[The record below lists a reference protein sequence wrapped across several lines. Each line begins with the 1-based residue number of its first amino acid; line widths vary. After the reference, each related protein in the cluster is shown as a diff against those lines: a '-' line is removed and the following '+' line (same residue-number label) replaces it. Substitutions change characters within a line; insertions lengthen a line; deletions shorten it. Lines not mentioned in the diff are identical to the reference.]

1 MKKRWKV
8 DIVFPVYYGNIDILE
23 DSTIEVLKH
32 VKKIQDSYLFKII
45 ISVNGPKAEK
55 IIEKAKSI
63 CRKNDSVSC
72 IYIKNQGKGY
82 GVLNAW
88 RNSSAD
94 ILAYMDIDLSTS
106 LKSFNSLIDE
116 IRKGADIAVGS
127 RYLTTSKIK
136 RSLRRYVLS
145 RIYHIFLI
153 NMFLRL
159 PIKDVQCGF
168 KAIHKNAFLR
178 LSSDISNKVFFF
190 EAEMLYLAQ
199 GLKMKIVEVP
209 VFWIECEVTGVKL
222 IRTSLS
228 FFLNV
233 LRIKFRHSFKQKKVA
248 VR

>member
-1 MKKRWKV
+1 MKKKWTV
-8 DIVFPVYYGNIDILE
+8 DIVFPVYYDNIDILE
-23 DSTIEVLKH
+23 DSTIEVLRH

-45 ISVNGPKAEK
+45 ISVNGPKSSK

-63 CRKNDSVSC
+63 CRKNDSVSY
-72 IYIKNQGKGY
+72 IYTKNQGKGY

-136 RSLRRYVLS
+136 RSLRRYLLS

-153 NMFLRL
+153 NIFLRL

-178 LSSDISNKVFFF
+178 LSSDISNQVFFF

-199 GLKMKIVEVP
+199 SLKMKIVEVP
-209 VFWIECEVTGVKL
+209 VFWIECKVTGVKL

-233 LRIKFRHSFKQKKVA
+233 LRIKFRHLFKKK
-248 VR
+248 

>member
-1 MKKRWKV
+1 MKKRWTV
-8 DIVFPVYYGNIDILE
+8 DIVLPVYYDNIDILE
-23 DSTIEVLKH
+23 DSTVEVLKH
-32 VKKIQDSYLFKII
+32 LKKIQGPYSFKII
-45 ISVNGPKAEK
+45 ISVNGPKSDK

-63 CRKNDSVSC
+63 CRKNDSVSY

-106 LKSFNSLIDE
+106 LKSFNTLIDE
-116 IRKGADIAVGS
+116 IRRGTDIAVGS

-136 RSLRRYVLS
+136 RSLQRYALS
-145 RIYHIFLI
+145 KVYHIFLI

-178 LSSDISNKVFFF
+178 LSPDISNHVFFF

-199 GLKMKIVEVP
+199 SLKMKIVEVP
-209 VFWIECEVTGVKL
+209 VIWTECKVTGVKL
-222 IRTSLS
+222 IKTSLS

-233 LRIKFRHSFKQKKVA
+233 LRLKLRHLL
-248 VR
+248 

>member
-1 MKKRWKV
+1 MNKIWTV
-8 DIVFPVYYGNIDILE
+8 DIVFPVFYGNIDILE
-23 DSTIEVLKH
+23 KSAAKVLKY
-32 VKKIQDSYLFKII
+32 VKGIQGPYVFKII
-45 ISVNGPKAEK
+45 ISINGHKANK
-55 IIEKAKSI
+55 IIAKAKTV
-63 CRKNDSVSC
+63 CRDYDSVFYMYSE
-72 IYIKNQGKGY
+72 KPGKGY

-88 RNSSAD
+88 KNSSAD
-94 ILAYMDIDLSTS
+94 ILTYMDIDLATS
-106 LKSFNSLIDE
+106 LQSFEQMIYE
-116 IRKGADIAVGS
+116 IRKGTDIAVGS

-136 RSLRRYVLS
+136 RSLRRYLLS

-178 LSSDISNKVFFF
+178 LSSDISNQVFFF

-199 GLKMKIVEVP
+199 SLKMKIVEVP
-209 VFWIECEVTGVKL
+209 VFWIECKVTGVKL

-233 LRIKFRHSFKQKKVA
+233 LRIKFRHLFKKK
-248 VR
+248 

>member
-1 MKKRWKV
+1 MKKKWTV
-8 DIVFPVYYGNIDILE
+8 DIVFPVYYDNIDILE
-23 DSTIEVLKH
+23 DSTIEVLRH

-45 ISVNGPKAEK
+45 ISVNGPKSSK

-63 CRKNDSVSC
+63 CRKNDSVSY
-72 IYIKNQGKGY
+72 IYTKNQGKGY

-116 IRKGADIAVGS
+116 IRKGTDIAVGS

-136 RSLRRYVLS
+136 RSLRRYLLS

-153 NMFLRL
+153 NIFLRL

-178 LSSDISNKVFFF
+178 LSSGISNQVFFF

-199 GLKMKIVEVP
+199 SLKMKIVEVP
-209 VFWIECEVTGVKL
+209 VFWIECKVTGVKL

-233 LRIKFRHSFKQKKVA
+233 LRIKFRHLFKKK
-248 VR
+248 

>member
-1 MKKRWKV
+1 MTGV
-8 DIVFPVYYGNIDILE
+8 QTCALP
-23 DSTIEVLKH
+23 
-32 VKKIQDSYLFKII
+32 
-45 ISVNGPKAEK
+45 ISRYF
-55 IIEKAKSI
+55 S
-63 CRKNDSVSC
+63 RSV
-72 IYIKNQGKGY
+72 
-82 GVLNAW
+82 GVG
-88 RNSSAD
+88 SAD

-106 LKSFNSLIDE
+106 LKSFNLLIDE

-209 VFWIECEVTGVKL
+209 VFWIECKVTGVKL

-233 LRIKFRHSFKQKKVA
+233 LKIKFRYLFKQKKITL
-248 VR
+248 R

>member
-1 MKKRWKV
+1 MKKKWTV
-8 DIVFPVYYGNIDILE
+8 DIVFPVYYDNIDILE
-23 DSTIEVLKH
+23 DSTIEVLRH

-45 ISVNGPKAEK
+45 ISVNGPKSSK

-63 CRKNDSVSC
+63 CRKNDSVSY

-136 RSLRRYVLS
+136 RSLRRYLLS

-153 NMFLRL
+153 NIFLRL

-178 LSSDISNKVFFF
+178 LSSDISNQVFFF

-199 GLKMKIVEVP
+199 SLKMKIVEVP
-209 VFWIECEVTGVKL
+209 VFWIECKVTGVKL

-233 LRIKFRHSFKQKKVA
+233 LKIKFRYLFKQKKITL
-248 VR
+248 R

>member
-1 MKKRWKV
+1 MHIYNSLVLLNNKCKT
-8 DIVFPVYYGNIDILE
+8 DILE
-23 DSTIEVLKH
+23 DSTAKVFKH
-32 VKKIQDSYLFKII
+32 VKKIQGPYSFKII
-45 ISVNGPKAEK
+45 ISINGPKPGK
-55 IIEKAKSI
+55 IIEKDKSI
-63 CRKNDSVSC
+63 CRNNNYVGH
-72 IYIKNQGKGY
+72 IYVKNQGKGY

-116 IRKGADIAVGS
+116 IRRGADIAVGS

-168 KAIHKNAFLR
+168 KAIHKNAFIQ
-178 LSSDISNKVFFF
+178 LSSDISNHVFFF

-199 GLKMKIVEVP
+199 SVKMTIVEGP
-209 VFWIECEVTGVKL
+209 GFWTECKVTGVKL
-222 IRTSLS
+222 IKTSLS

-233 LRIKFRHSFKQKKVA
+233 LRLKFRHLL
-248 VR
+248 

>member
-1 MKKRWKV
+1 MKKKWTV
-8 DIVFPVYYGNIDILE
+8 DIVFPVYYDNIDILE
-23 DSTIEVLKH
+23 DSTIEVLRH

-45 ISVNGPKAEK
+45 ISVNGPKSSK

-63 CRKNDSVSC
+63 CRKNDSVSY
-72 IYIKNQGKGY
+72 IYTKNQGKGY

-116 IRKGADIAVGS
+116 IRKGTDIAVGS

-136 RSLRRYVLS
+136 RSLRRYLLS

-153 NMFLRL
+153 NIFLRL

-178 LSSDISNKVFFF
+178 LSSGISNQVFFF

-199 GLKMKIVEVP
+199 SLKMKIVEVP
-209 VFWIECEVTGVKL
+209 VFWIECKVTGVKL

-228 FFLNV
+228 FFINV
-233 LRIKFRHSFKQKKVA
+233 LRIKFRHLFKKK
-248 VR
+248 

>member
-1 MKKRWKV
+1 MKKRWTV
-8 DIVFPVYYGNIDILE
+8 DIVFPVYYDNIDILE

-45 ISVNGPKAEK
+45 ISVNGPKSSK

-63 CRKNDSVSC
+63 CRKNDSVSY
-72 IYIKNQGKGY
+72 IYTKNQGKGY

-106 LKSFNSLIDE
+106 LKSFNFLIDE

-153 NMFLRL
+153 NIFLRL

-178 LSSDISNKVFFF
+178 LSSGISNQVFFF

-199 GLKMKIVEVP
+199 SLKMKIVEVP
-209 VFWIECEVTGVKL
+209 VFWIECKVTGVKL

-233 LRIKFRHSFKQKKVA
+233 LKIKFRYLFKQKKITL
-248 VR
+248 R

>member
-1 MKKRWKV
+1 MKKRWTV
-8 DIVFPVYYGNIDILE
+8 DIVFPVYYDNIDILE

-45 ISVNGPKAEK
+45 ISVNGPKSSK

-63 CRKNDSVSC
+63 CRKNDSVSY
-72 IYIKNQGKGY
+72 IYTKNQGKGY

-116 IRKGADIAVGS
+116 IRKGTDIAVGS

-136 RSLRRYVLS
+136 RSLRRYLLS

-153 NMFLRL
+153 NIFLRL

-178 LSSDISNKVFFF
+178 LSSGISNQVFFF

-199 GLKMKIVEVP
+199 SLKMKIVEVP
-209 VFWIECEVTGVKL
+209 VFWIECKVTGVKL

-233 LRIKFRHSFKQKKVA
+233 LRIKFRHLFKKK
-248 VR
+248 

>member
-1 MKKRWKV
+1 MKKKWTV
-8 DIVFPVYYGNIDILE
+8 DIVFPVYYDNIDILE
-23 DSTIEVLKH
+23 DSTIEVLRH

-45 ISVNGPKAEK
+45 ISVNGPKSSK

-63 CRKNDSVSC
+63 CRKNDSVSY
-72 IYIKNQGKGY
+72 IYTKNQGKGY

-106 LKSFNSLIDE
+106 LKSFNLLIDE

-168 KAIHKNAFLR
+168 KAIHKNAFLQ
-178 LSSDISNKVFFF
+178 LSSDISNQIFFF

-199 GLKMKIVEVP
+199 SLKMKIVEVP

-222 IRTSLS
+222 IRTSFS

-233 LRIKFRHSFKQKKVA
+233 LRIKFRHLFKQKKN
-248 VR
+248 

>member
-1 MKKRWKV
+1 MKKKWTV
-8 DIVFPVYYGNIDILE
+8 DIVFPVYYDNIDILE
-23 DSTIEVLKH
+23 DSTIEVLRH

-45 ISVNGPKAEK
+45 ISVNGPKSSK

-63 CRKNDSVSC
+63 CRKNDSVSY
-72 IYIKNQGKGY
+72 IYTKNQGKGY

-178 LSSDISNKVFFF
+178 LSSDISNQVFFF

-199 GLKMKIVEVP
+199 SLKMKIVEVP
-209 VFWIECEVTGVKL
+209 VFWIECKVTGVKL

-233 LRIKFRHSFKQKKVA
+233 LRIKFRHLFKKK
-248 VR
+248 

>member
-1 MKKRWKV
+1 MKKRWTV
-8 DIVFPVYYGNIDILE
+8 DIVFPVYYDNIDILE

-45 ISVNGPKAEK
+45 ISVNGPKSSK

-63 CRKNDSVSC
+63 CRKNDSVSY

-136 RSLRRYVLS
+136 RSLRRYLLS

-153 NMFLRL
+153 NIFLRL

-178 LSSDISNKVFFF
+178 LSSDISNQVFFF

-199 GLKMKIVEVP
+199 SLKMKIVEVP
-209 VFWIECEVTGVKL
+209 VFWIECKVTGVKL

-233 LRIKFRHSFKQKKVA
+233 LKIKFRYLFKQKKITL
-248 VR
+248 R

>member
-1 MKKRWKV
+1 MKKKWTV
-8 DIVFPVYYGNIDILE
+8 DIVFPVYYDNIDILE
-23 DSTIEVLKH
+23 DSTIEVLRH

-45 ISVNGPKAEK
+45 ISVNGPKSSK

-63 CRKNDSVSC
+63 CRKNDSVSY
-72 IYIKNQGKGY
+72 IYTKNQGKGY

-136 RSLRRYVLS
+136 RSLRRYLLS

-153 NMFLRL
+153 NIFLRL

-178 LSSDISNKVFFF
+178 LSSGISNQVFFF

-199 GLKMKIVEVP
+199 SLKMKIVEVP
-209 VFWIECEVTGVKL
+209 VFWIECKVTGVKL

-233 LRIKFRHSFKQKKVA
+233 LRIKFRHLFKKK
-248 VR
+248 

>member
-1 MKKRWKV
+1 MKKRWTV
-8 DIVFPVYYGNIDILE
+8 DIVFPVYYDNIDILE
-23 DSTIEVLKH
+23 DSTVKGLKH
-32 VKKIQDSYLFKII
+32 IKKIQGPYSFKII
-45 ISVNGPKAEK
+45 ISINGPKPGK

-63 CRKNDSVSC
+63 CRNNDFVGH
-72 IYIKNQGKGY
+72 IYVKNQGKGY

-94 ILAYMDIDLSTS
+94 ILVYMDIDLSTS
-106 LKSFNSLIDE
+106 LKSFNSLIDK

-136 RSLRRYVLS
+136 RSLQRYILS
-145 RIYHIFLI
+145 KIYHIFLI

-168 KAIHKNAFLR
+168 KAICKNAFLQ
-178 LSSDISNKVFFF
+178 LSSDISNHVFFF

-199 GLKMKIVEVP
+199 NLKMKVVEVP
-209 VFWIECEVTGVKL
+209 VFWTECKVTGVKL
-222 IRTSLS
+222 IKTSLS

-233 LRIKFRHSFKQKKVA
+233 LRLKFRHLL
-248 VR
+248 

>member
-1 MKKRWKV
+1 MKKRWTV
-8 DIVFPVYYGNIDILE
+8 DIVFPVYYENIDILE
-23 DSTIEVLKH
+23 DSTVEVLKH
-32 VKKIQDSYLFKII
+32 IKKIQDPYSFKII
-45 ISVNGPKAEK
+45 ISVNGPKSDK

-63 CRKNDSVSC
+63 CRNNDSVSHM
-72 IYIKNQGKGY
+72 YIKNQGKGY

-94 ILAYMDIDLSTS
+94 ILVYMDIDLSTS
-106 LKSFNSLIDE
+106 LKSFNSLIDK

-136 RSLRRYVLS
+136 RSLQRYILS
-145 RIYHIFLI
+145 KIYHIFLI

-178 LSSDISNKVFFF
+178 LSSDISNHVFFF

-199 GLKMKIVEVP
+199 SLKMKIVEVP
-209 VFWIECEVTGVKL
+209 IVWTECKVTGVKL
-222 IRTSLS
+222 IKTSLS

-233 LRIKFRHSFKQKKVA
+233 LRLKFRH
-248 VR
+248 